1 MPSIII
7 LISCSITE
15 YTIHDRELQ
24 ETRKKLSEM
33 ENKRKNSGEEA
44 ERLRNDLQDAQD
56 NAKTASKEVKDLKGK
71 ESGAKEERDVLNT
84 DVQSQT
90 KDNTNSYRKTIR
102 NKSFLP
108 CKLGQK
114 RDPISVPCQG
124 VNFEP

>member
-1 MPSIII
+1 
-7 LISCSITE
+7 
-15 YTIHDRELQ
+15 
-24 ETRKKLSEM
+24 M